1 MLKYYALEL
10 LDPNFLITPVSSLVG
25 IVFAAAYTRIS
36 TWLLVLLLVGLA
48 LANMAVNTFNSYTD
62 YSTGLDKEV
71 PLTKFSGGT
80 IKSVYLRKGLID
92 EKKVLWLAIFVFALA
107 ALIGVYFVLLVPAL
121 LPIVAFGAA
130 VIVLYTA
137 FLLKIPYVAEPM
149 LIVVYTLV
157 PIGAFVALTG
167 KVAVLQSL
175 VFSSIPIGILVSMV
189 LLLNEVP
196 DAPFDRKYGRKSL
209 AVMLAN
215 PKKIANTYIFLQA
228 LGYVSLIAGVAVK
241 ALKPLAL
248 LPMLAI
254 PLMLA
259 AYKGTLHFESPEKFE
274 KYMGYN
280 VAFFFLFVILLSVGI
295 FLSGVL

>member
-1 MLKYYALEL
+1 MLKYYVLEL
-10 LDPNFLITPVSSLVG
+10 LDPNFVITPVSSLVG
-25 IVFAAAYTRIS
+25 IAFAATYTRIS
-36 TWLLVLLLVGLA
+36 IWLLVLLLIGLA
-48 LANMAVNTFNSYTD
+48 LANMAVNTFNAYTD
-62 YSTGLDKEV
+62 YATGLDKEV

-80 IKSVYLRKGLID
+80 VKSVYLRKGLIN
-92 EKKVLWLAIFVFALA
+92 EKEALWLAIFVFALA
-107 ALIGVYFVLLVPAL
+107 VSIGVYFVLRVPAL
-121 LPIVAFGAA
+121 LPIVALGAV
-130 VIVLYTA
+130 VIVVYTT
-137 FLLKIPYVAEPM
+137 FLLKIPYAAEPM
-149 LIVVYTLV
+149 LIIVYTLV

-167 KVAVLQSL
+167 KLAEVQSL

-209 AVMLAN
+209 AVMLSD
-215 PKKIANTYIFLQA
+215 PKRIANTYLLLQA
-228 LGYVSLIAGVAVK
+228 FGYAALIAGVLAK
-241 ALKPLAL
+241 LLKPLAL

-259 AYKGTLHFESPEKFE
+259 AYKGTLHFESSEKFE

-295 FLSGVL
+295 FLNGVL